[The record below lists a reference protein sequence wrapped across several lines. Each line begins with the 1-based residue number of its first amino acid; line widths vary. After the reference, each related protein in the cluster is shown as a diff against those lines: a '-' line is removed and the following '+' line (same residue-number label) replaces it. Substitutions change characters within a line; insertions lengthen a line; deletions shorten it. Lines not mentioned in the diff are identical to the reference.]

1 MIHSLNHIGL
11 IVPSLEIGRAFYECA
26 GLETRMSEGHLVC
39 RCEGRD
45 QDQVRLIQGPKK
57 RLAYV
62 SFGTPKGGLAEL
74 RARLEAADVQLHDA
88 PFAVPFDG
96 IWFKDPDG
104 DWINVQEADDVP
116 STLPAPVEVNS
127 PQRYR
132 RLGVRACDA
141 TSSQKR
147 TRPRRLGHLIKF
159 SPDVDRAVR
168 FYTDV
173 LGLLISD
180 RALDII
186 AFMRSPFGGDH
197 HMLGIAKS
205 SHTGL
210 HHMSFEV
217 SDIDEIEMGAQH
229 LLASGYRDGYGLGR
243 HGAGSNY
250 FHYIRDPW
258 NSMIEY
264 FWDIDVIPE
273 GADWTP
279 MGSTENEVRA
289 VLEAVWSGM
298 PAPKEFI
305 MNFEEPD

>member
-1 MIHSLNHIGL
+1 MIRSLNHVGL

-26 GLETRMSEGHLVC
+26 GLETRASGRDLVC

-45 QDQVRLIQGPKK
+45 QDQIRLIEGPKK

-62 SFGTPKGGLAEL
+62 SFGTHAGGLSEV
-74 RARLEAADVQLHDA
+74 RARLEAADVEIGHA
-88 PFAVPFDG
+88 PVEVPFGG

-104 DWINVQEADDVP
+104 DWINVQEADDAP
-116 STLPAPVEVNS
+116 STLPPPPEINA

-132 RLGVRACDA
+132 RIGVRACDV
-141 TSSQKR
+141 TSSHKR
-147 TRPRRLGHLIKF
+147 ARPRRLGHLIKF

-168 FYTDV
+168 FYSDV
-173 LGLLISD
+173 LGLLVSD
-180 RALDII
+180 RALDIL

-210 HHMSFEV
+210 HHLSFEV
-217 SDIDEIEMGAQH
+217 GDIDEIEMGAQH
-229 LLASGYRDGYGLGR
+229 LLASGYKDGFGFGR

-250 FHYIRDPW
+250 FHYVRDPW
-258 NSMIEY
+258 NSLIEY

-279 MGSTENEVRA
+279 MGASEDEMRA
-289 VLEAVWSGM
+289 VLEAVWSGT
-298 PAPKEFI
+298 PAPKDFI

>member
-1 MIHSLNHIGL
+1 MIRSLNHIGL
-11 IVPSLEIGRAFYECA
+11 TVPSLEIGRAFYECA
-26 GLETRMSEGHLVC
+26 GLETSTSGNDLVF

-45 QDQVRLIQGPKK
+45 QDQVRLIEGPKK

-62 SFGTPKGGLAEL
+62 SFGTSKDEL
-74 RARLEAADVQLHDA
+74 DKLKKRLEAAEVKLHDA
-88 PFAVPFDG
+88 PFAVPFGG

-104 DWINVQEADDVP
+104 DWINVQEAEAAP
-116 STLPAPVEVNS
+116 STLPVPVEVNS

-132 RLGVRACDA
+132 RVGIRACDA
-141 TSSQKR
+141 SSSHKR

-168 FYTDV
+168 FYNEV

-186 AFMRSPFGGDH
+186 AFLRSPFGGDH

-217 SDIDEIEMGAQH
+217 GDLDEIEMGAQH
-229 LLASGYRDGYGLGR
+229 LLASGYSDGYGLGR

-258 NSMIEY
+258 NSLIEY
-264 FWDIDVIPE
+264 FWDIDIIPE
-273 GADWTP
+273 GAEWTP
-279 MGSTENEVRA
+279 MGANENEVRA

-298 PAPKEFI
+298 PAPKEFVV
-305 MNFEEPD
+305 NFEEPD